1 MRNHRFLK
9 QALGFVLSAVLL
21 LSQPFSALG
30 AELEVQDFAQPDFD
44 IHAGG
49 VYLVNLDTDQVI
61 YQQNA
66 QRRSFPASMTK
77 VMTAILILENADSLT
92 TPSPPNTPT
101 LTSSPGSM
109 SPAPTS
115 GPGRSSPFRT
125 ISMP

>member
-77 VMTAILILENADSLT
+77 VMTAILILAWT